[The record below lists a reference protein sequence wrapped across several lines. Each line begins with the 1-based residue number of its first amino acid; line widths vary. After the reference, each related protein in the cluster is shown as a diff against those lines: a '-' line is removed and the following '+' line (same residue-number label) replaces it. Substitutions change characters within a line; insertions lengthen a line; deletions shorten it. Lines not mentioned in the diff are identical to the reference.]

1 MKKKTII
8 FSIICI
14 FILTAFSGC
23 TKQNAITNSKFE
35 EKAKEKGFTVGDAT
49 AQYESYDYIKT
60 ATVAQSPDGWQ
71 VEFYVL
77 DEDANAV
84 SMFNTNKQIFE
95 TYKGNASVEKSK
107 SVSNYSMYSLVSSG
121 YYMHLYRIDN
131 TLMYVKVDEEYKDA
145 AREFVGSLGY

>member
-84 SMFNTNKQIFE
+84 SMFNTNK
-95 TYKGNASVEKSK
+95 SK

-145 AREFVGSLGY
+145 AKEFVGSLGY